1 MTSTR
6 AVKHTGRAAPWT
18 GEALQGSVAERI
30 AAGKALRNATPR
42 AAHAQL
48 ASTDARSR
56 DIVAILREQARS
68 RLAPLIP
75 VRHARMLASPFA
87 FLRGAA
93 GIMAADLAGTPSTGL
108 LVQACGDMHMGNFGL
123 YASAE
128 RNLVF
133 GINDF
138 DETYPGLWEW
148 DLKRLVA
155 SAVVAQRHIGA
166 SRKQQRQAAHAAA
179 SAYRDAMR
187 QYARLGNLAVWYTRI
202 DDVAVLERLSPG
214 VRARAKQVITKART
228 HVHLQV
234 LDKMTELVDN
244 RQRILEQRPLIVR
257 ASHTSK
263 GRPIADAMAR
273 FLEAYLA
280 SLGPER
286 SVLLKRYR
294 VVDVAQKVVG
304 VGSVGTRCWV
314 LFLLGN
320 TADDPLFLQVKEAQP
335 SVLAPYFDGSTVPPN
350 QGLRVVIGQRL
361 TQGSPDI
368 FLGWGELDGV
378 HFYVRQLRDMKGG
391 AEFEPGVT
399 QPAHLIEYAELC
411 GWALALAHAKSG
423 DAATIAGYIGKSDEL
438 ADALVQFA
446 EGYADLTQRD
456 YSTMKQAAR
465 EGKLPVATSA

>member
-1 MTSTR
+1 MTSTY
-6 AVKHTGRAAPWT
+6 AGKPAKLVEHWT
-18 GEALQGSVAERI
+18 GNALQGSVDERM
-30 AAGKALRNATPR
+30 AAGKELRKATPR

-48 ASTDARSR
+48 AQSDARSR
-56 DIVAILREQARS
+56 DVVAVLREQARS

-75 VRHARMLASPFA
+75 VRHARMLTSPFA

-93 GIMAADLAGTPSTGL
+93 GIMAADLAGTPRTGL
-108 LVQACGDMHMGNFGL
+108 LVQACGDMHMANFGL

-138 DETYPGLWEW
+138 DETHPGAWEW

-155 SAVVAQRHIGA
+155 SAVVAQRHVGA
-166 SRKQQRQAAHAAA
+166 SRKQQRQAAHAAVT
-179 SAYRDAMR
+179 AYRDGMR

-202 DDVAVLERLSPG
+202 DDAALLERLSPE
-214 VRARAKQVITKART
+214 VRARAKQVIAKART
-228 HVHLQV
+228 HGHLQV

-263 GRPIADAMAR
+263 GRPIADAMVR

-280 SLGPER
+280 TLGPER

-314 LFLLGN
+314 LFLLGS
-320 TADDPLFLQVKEAQP
+320 TADDPLFLQVKEVQP
-335 SVLAPYFDGSTVPPN
+335 SVLAPYFDGSKVPPN

-399 QPAHLIEYAELC
+399 QPAHLIEYAGLC

-456 YSTMKQAAR
+456 HSTMQQAAR
-465 EGKLPVATSA
+465 EGKLPVATAA

>member
-1 MTSTR
+1 MARTFSRKPAKR
-6 AVKHTGRAAPWT
+6 AEHWT
-18 GEALQGSVAERI
+18 GDVLRASVDERI
-30 AAGKALRNATPR
+30 AAGRALRKATPR

-48 ASTDARSR
+48 ALTDARSR
-56 DIVAILREQARS
+56 DVVAVLRQQARS

-75 VRHARMLASPFA
+75 VRHARMLTSPYA

-108 LVQACGDMHMGNFGL
+108 LVQACGDMHVGNFGL

-138 DETYPGLWEW
+138 DETHPGAWEW

-155 SAVVAQRHIGA
+155 SAVVAQRHVGA
-166 SRKQQRQAAHAAA
+166 SRKEQRRAAHAAVT
-179 SAYRDAMR
+179 AYRDSMR
-187 QYARLGNLAVWYTRI
+187 QYARLGHLAVWYTRI
-202 DDVAVLERLSPG
+202 DDSALLERLSPD
-214 VRARAKQVITKART
+214 VRARARQVLAKART
-228 HVHLQV
+228 RGHLQV

-244 RQRILEQRPLIVR
+244 RQRILEQHPLIVR

-263 GRPIADAMAR
+263 RRPIGDAMAR
-273 FLEAYLA
+273 FLKAYLA
-280 SLGPER
+280 TLGPER

-320 TADDPLFLQVKEAQP
+320 SADDPLFLQVKEAQP

-399 QPAHLIEYAELC
+399 QPAHLVEYAGLC

-446 EGYADLTQRD
+446 EGYADLTQLD
-456 YSTMKQAAR
+456 HSTMKQAAR
-465 EGKLPVATSA
+465 EGRLPVATAT

>member
-1 MTSTR
+1 MTSRR
-6 AVKHTGRAAPWT
+6 AVKPTGRAAPWT
-18 GEALQGSVAERI
+18 GEALQGSVDERI
-30 AAGKALRNATPR
+30 AAGKALRKATPR

-48 ASTDARSR
+48 APTDAQSR
-56 DIVAILREQARS
+56 DVVAVLNEQARS
-68 RLAPLIP
+68 RLAPLVP

-93 GIMAADLAGTPSTGL
+93 AIMAADLAATPSTGL
-108 LVQACGDMHMGNFGL
+108 LVQAGGDMHLANFGL

-138 DETYPGLWEW
+138 DETHPGAWEW

-155 SAVVAQRHIGA
+155 SAVVAQRHVGA

-187 QYARLGNLAVWYTRI
+187 QFARRGNLAVWYTRI
-202 DDVAVLERLSPG
+202 DDVALLERLSPA
-214 VRARAKQVITKART
+214 VRARAKQVIAKART

-234 LDKMTELVDN
+234 LDKLVELVDN

-263 GRPIADAMAR
+263 GRPIADAMVR

-280 SLGPER
+280 TLGPER

-314 LFLLGN
+314 VFLLGN
-320 TADDPLFLQVKEAQP
+320 TADDPLFLQLKEAQP

-350 QGLRVVIGQRL
+350 QGQRVVIGQRL

-399 QPAHLIEYAELC
+399 QPAHLVEYAGLC

-423 DAATIAGYIGKSDEL
+423 DAAMIAGYIGKSDEL

-456 YSTMKQAAR
+456 HSTMEQAAR
-465 EGKLPVATSA
+465 EGRLPVATAT